1 MRTSD
6 LKMNLELPIGRL
18 DTTKRHLQNHQLPK
32 TLNLSVFCCTSMMIS
47 VIITKEQQLLHF
59 VLIIAIFYIPHFTN
73 LMDPVMDLIVL
84 LHTLGDN

>member
-32 TLNLSVFCCTSMMIS
+32 TLNLSVF
-47 VIITKEQQLLHF
+47 LLYFDDDFGYNH
-59 VLIIAIFYIPHFTN
+59 
-73 LMDPVMDLIVL
+73 
-84 LHTLGDN
+84 